1 MENIYYFSQGRLI
14 HNVPSTKFVDPKGIN
29 DTKDAKDDKNTHNTN
44 SNTKDI
50 GYNIFNFQIF
60 NPSRLRYKL

>member
-14 HNVPSTKFVDPKGIN
+14 HNVPYTKFVDPKGIN
-29 DTKDAKDDKNTHNTN
+29 DTKDDKDTNNTN
-44 SNTKDI
+44 SETKDS

-60 NPSRLRYKL
+60 NSSRLRYKL

>member
-14 HNVPSTKFVDPKGIN
+14 HNVPYTKFVDPKGMNEAKDIN
-29 DTKDAKDDKNTHNTN
+29 EEIHSANSKTKD
-44 SNTKDI
+44 S

>member
-1 MENIYYFSQGRLI
+1 MENTYYFSQGRLI
-14 HNVPSTKFVDPKGIN
+14 HNVPYTKFVDPKRIN
-29 DTKDAKDDKNTHNTN
+29 ETKNTNEEIHSVNNKTKD
-44 SNTKDI
+44 S

>member
-1 MENIYYFSQGRLI
+1 MYYFSQGRLI
-14 HNVPSTKFVDPKGIN
+14 HNVPYTKFVDPKGIN
-29 DTKDAKDDKNTHNTN
+29 DTKEAKDTHNTN
-44 SNTKDI
+44 SNTKDS